1 MPVGI
6 LIEACAGCARRWGQS
21 AGFRRDN
28 RQRVTTA
35 AIAGFQRRVADLLG
49 VSDPLQVFAS
59 STPAHAEIALGL
71 QPGAIHGAMRAA
83 LGRVQ

>member
-1 MPVGI
+1 MPLGI
-6 LIEACAGCARRWGQS
+6 VVDACALCAQRWRQS
-21 AGFRRDN
+21 AGFRKDN
-28 RQRVTTA
+28 GQRVATA

-49 VSDPLQVFAS
+49 VGDPLQVFA

>member
-6 LIEACAGCARRWGQS
+6 VVEACAACAQRWGRS

-28 RQRVTTA
+28 GQRVATA
-35 AIAGFQRRVADLLG
+35 AVAGFQRRVADLLG
-49 VSDPLQVFAS
+49 VADPLQVFAS
-59 STPAHAEIALGL
+59 TPARAEIALGL